1 MMTKL
6 LLLGI
11 FSENK
16 IGRIFNTTQL
26 KLKGV
31 IARKCYGQ
39 MGVRIVE
46 SITLSLG

>member
-1 MMTKL
+1 
-6 LLLGI
+6 LGI
-11 FSENK
+11 FQK
-16 IGRIFNTTQL
+16 IKLAGFLTLPKL